1 VTSGPPTPPPLP
13 AVRWYHK
20 AFAIIF
26 AIFAIE
32 LGVFLV
38 MVPWTGIWERN
49 VFARMVPQWYGVW
62 ISPYMRGAVSGVGLL
77 NLWVALSEVMSLRRL
92 WIK

>member
-1 VTSGPPTPPPLP
+1 LFS
-13 AVRWYHK
+13 
-20 AFAIIF
+20 
-26 AIFAIE
+26 
-32 LGVFLV
+32 
-38 MVPWTGIWERN
+38 
-49 VFARMVPQWYGVW
+49 RMVPQWYGVW

>member
-1 VTSGPPTPPPLP
+1 MTEPPIPRPEPV
-13 AVRWYHK
+13 ARWYHK
-20 AFAIIF
+20 LFAVFF

-38 MVPWTGIWERN
+38 MVPWTGIWEKN
-49 VFARMVPQWYGVW
+49 SLARLLPEWYGVW

-77 NLWVALSEVMSLRRL
+77 NLWIALTEVMSLRRH
-92 WIK
+92 WVK